1 MWNWT
6 EVAART
12 LINLGAVILGI
23 VAAKELIDTGGDVIE
38 AFRTGNEPPEPM
50 DTHLFPPLA

>member
-6 EVAART
+6 EVAGRT

-23 VAAKELIDTGGDVIE
+23 VAAKELIDTGSDLVE
-38 AFRTGNEPPEPM
+38 ALQSNEPP
-50 DTHLFPPLA
+50 HLLA

>member
-6 EVAART
+6 EVTGRT

-23 VAAKELIDTGGDVIE
+23 VAAKELIETGSDVVE
-38 AFRTGNEPPEPM
+38 ALQSSNE
-50 DTHLFPPLA
+50 DTHLLA

>member
-6 EVAART
+6 EVAGRT

-23 VAAKELIDTGGDVIE
+23 VAAKELIETGNDVIE
-38 AFRTGNEPPEPM
+38 ALQSSNEPP
-50 DTHLFPPLA
+50 HLLA